1 MKKALRFRKAFWG
14 AKFANK
20 AEPANLNRATGVVLV
35 MLGVA
40 ILAVNYL

>member
-1 MKKALRFRKAFWG
+1 MKKALHFRKAIFG
-14 AKFANK
+14 AKFAPK
-20 AEPANLNRATGVVLV
+20 ADPATLNRATGVVLV

>member
-1 MKKALRFRKAFWG
+1 MKKALHFRKAFFG

-20 AEPANLNRATGVVLV
+20 AEPAILNRATGVVLV

>member
-1 MKKALRFRKAFWG
+1 MKKALRFRKDFLG
-14 AKFANK
+14 ARFAYK
-20 AEPANLNRATGVVLV
+20 DEPSTLNRATGVVMV

>member
-1 MKKALRFRKAFWG
+1 MKKALHFRKAFFG
-14 AKFANK
+14 AKFANN
-20 AEPANLNRATGVVLV
+20 AEPSTLNRATGVVLV